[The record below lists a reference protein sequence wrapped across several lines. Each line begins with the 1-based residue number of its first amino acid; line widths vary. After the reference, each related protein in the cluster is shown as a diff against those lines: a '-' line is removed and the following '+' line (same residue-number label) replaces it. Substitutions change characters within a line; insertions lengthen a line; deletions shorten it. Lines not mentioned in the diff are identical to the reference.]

1 MKAKKSRH
9 EESLKA
15 MESHVQELQKDQ
27 DDLKGRLQ
35 KWQIVL
41 SRICSGNEF
50 NGNNKSPEQSWKEWF
65 EAALG
70 EPIMDC
76 PAPFL
81 ESTLSFDDAVV
92 HLSTNIALQ
101 RKEHEKMAERHQ
113 NLSTRLG
120 KRQDTFQRKRR
131 KATAK
136 LEEMIERK
144 ENGTEE
150 DFLEEAKILDHG
162 FNFYVYMS
170 GTPLSFCLRQPSVL
184 FASAL

>member
-1 MKAKKSRH
+1 
-9 EESLKA
+9 
-15 MESHVQELQKDQ
+15 
-27 DDLKGRLQ
+27 
-35 KWQIVL
+35 
-41 SRICSGNEF
+41 
-50 NGNNKSPEQSWKEWF
+50 
-65 EAALG
+65 
-70 EPIMDC
+70 
-76 PAPFL
+76 
-81 ESTLSFDDAVV
+81 
-92 HLSTNIALQ
+92 
-101 RKEHEKMAERHQ
+101 MAERHQ